1 MFHTFEGFENPTAA
15 TPARGGRERQPSIGR
30 RVTTLRACTSCRH
43 RKIKCDG
50 EKPCEACRWY
60 KKADLCHYSD
70 PRPSRRHVEK
80 LSTTL
85 DEYRTVLEKLFPGAT
100 PETLASLPREKLL
113 ELTSKALVQPQS
125 LPQVQVQSAG
135 PRAPSPA
142 TSATA
147 SHDAHVSP
155 ISNEDGNLE
164 SLQAMPEES
173 TDPRILSS
181 EIANT
186 ISDDVNAL
194 SLSSRGPS
202 SYLGVSSVNA
212 VLKTIV
218 WLDPGSVSYFASTP
232 PSGPRRGSMPDLT
245 SSEGQSWPGHDQPG
259 TPPQVHMQVPESQL
273 LDAYFTYVQPLTPI
287 LDEQSFRETY
297 ASGHRKDDRWYCLLN
312 MVLAMGSICA
322 STCDDISHKIYY
334 SRCRAYLDL
343 ESLGSSHLET
353 VQTLGILGGW
363 YLHYVAQPNLAYAL
377 MGAALRMAATMGLHK
392 EFADQSDT
400 TNKHKM
406 ASLDLK
412 RRVWWTLFL
421 MDCWGG
427 VTLGRPTMGRFS
439 PSITVKLPHHRESG
453 NVLDILPL
461 LENVRFCKISNQIQD
476 ALAVSPLTK
485 YSEILHFDNQLV
497 EWYNS
502 LPYILKDHEPCPES
516 IANTRE
522 VMKWRYHVQRILLY
536 RPTLLSYAMRRV
548 PYIALRSEERTAIER
563 CREIAETA
571 ISDISAAAKTP
582 QMNGWNA
589 VWFLFQSTM
598 VPLLG
603 LFINDHSV
611 TDPRA
616 STESCQ
622 TQVQEALLVFARLQL
637 ASPTARKTLDAV
649 SRIFEASKR
658 GPSMIADTNSINSL
672 NLSPTS
678 REASLLNMAP
688 GVLPSQNDFGRSF
701 MVTHESGFTDPFP
714 PSTMDDPS
722 GQYLWDFLSWSDTN
736 LVPMADM
743 ESINDASLLGADD
756 KHLKYASNGFFGNQ
770 LTEPPFFSNPSIPYY
785 S

>member
-1 MFHTFEGFENPTAA
+1 MFHTFEGFENPAA
-15 TPARGGRERQPSIGR
+15 STPARAGRERQPSIGR

-85 DEYRTVLEKLFPGAT
+85 DEYRTVLEKLFPGAS
-100 PETLASLPREKLL
+100 PDALANLPREKLV
-113 ELTSKALVQPQS
+113 ELTSKTLAQQPQ
-125 LPQVQVQSAG
+125 PQIQNTGARQA
-135 PRAPSPA
+135 SPA
-142 TSATA
+142 TSA

-155 ISNEDGNLE
+155 VSTEDGNLE

-173 TDPRILSS
+173 NDTRNLSS

-194 SLSSRGPS
+194 SLSTKGPS
-202 SYLGVSSVNA
+202 SYLGVSSINA

-218 WLDPGSVSYFASTP
+218 WLDPGSASYFASTP
-232 PSGPRRGSMPDLT
+232 PSAPRRASVAEI
-245 SSEGQSWPGHDQPG
+245 SSDGQSWPPHDQPG
-259 TPPQVHMQVPESQL
+259 TPPQVHLQVPESQL

-312 MVLAMGSICA
+312 MVLAMGSMCA

-343 ESLGSSHLET
+343 ESLASPHLET

-363 YLHYVAQPNLAYAL
+363 YLHYVAQPNLAYSL
-377 MGAALRMAATMGLHK
+377 MGAALRMAATIGLHR
-392 EFADQSDT
+392 EFADHADT
-400 TNKHKM
+400 TNKQKM

-427 VTLGRPTMGRFS
+427 VTLGRPTMGRWG
-439 PSITVKLPHHRESG
+439 PSITVKLPHHRETG

-476 ALAVSPLTK
+476 ALAVTPLTK
-485 YSEILHFDNQLV
+485 YSEIVHFDTQLV
-497 EWYNS
+497 EWYTS
-502 LPYILKDHEPCPES
+502 LPYILKDHEPCPEP
-516 IANTRE
+516 ILYTRE

-548 PYIALRSEERTAIER
+548 PYIALRSEERAAIER

-571 ISDISAAAKTP
+571 ISDISTGAKTP
-582 QMNGWNA
+582 QMCGWNA

-603 LFINDHSV
+603 LFINDNTV

-616 STESCQ
+616 TTESCQ
-622 TQVQEALLVFARLQL
+622 LQVQDALLVFARLQQ

-658 GPSMIADTNSINSL
+658 GSSMMAETNSINSA

-678 REASLLNMAP
+678 REASLLMP
-688 GVLPSQNDFGRSF
+688 TGILPSQNEFGRGF

-722 GQYLWDFLSWSDTN
+722 GQYLWDFLSWSDSN

-743 ESINDASLLGADD
+743 ESIHDGSLLGADD
-756 KHLKYASNGFFGNQ
+756 KHLKYSNTGFFSNQ
-770 LTEPPFFSNPSIPYY
+770 MEPPFFSNSSIPYY

>member
-1 MFHTFEGFENPTAA
+1 MFHTFEGFENPAA
-15 TPARGGRERQPSIGR
+15 STPARGGRERQPSIGR

-85 DEYRTVLEKLFPGAT
+85 DEYRAILEKLFPGAT
-100 PETLASLPREKLL
+100 PDALLNLPREKLV
-113 ELTSKALVQPQS
+113 ELTSKGLTAAQTQGAS
-125 LPQVQVQSAG
+125 TGA
-135 PRAPSPA
+135 RASSPA
-142 TSATA
+142 TSV

-164 SLQAMPEES
+164 HLQAMPEES
-173 TDPRILSS
+173 NDPRNLSH

-194 SLSSRGPS
+194 SLSTRQPS

-212 VLKTIV
+212 VLKTIA
-218 WLDPGSVSYFASTP
+218 WLDPGAVSYFASTP
-232 PSGPRRGSMPDLT
+232 PSGPRRGSVADIAST
-245 SSEGQSWPGHDQPG
+245 ESQSWPGNDQPS
-259 TPPQVHMQVPESQL
+259 TPPQVHLQVPESQL
-273 LDAYFTYVQPLTPI
+273 LDSYFTYVQPLTPI

-312 MVLAMGSICA
+312 MVLAMGSMCA
-322 STCDDISHKIYY
+322 STADDVSHKIYY

-377 MGAALRMAATMGLHK
+377 MGAALRMAATMGLHR
-392 EFADQSDT
+392 EFADQSDAS
-400 TNKHKM
+400 NKQKL
-406 ASLDLK
+406 ATLDLK
-412 RRVWWTLFL
+412 RKVWWTLFL

-427 VTLGRPTMGRFS
+427 ATLGRPTMGRFG
-439 PSITVKLPHHRESG
+439 PAITVKLPHHRESG

-485 YSEILHFDNQLV
+485 YSEIIHFDNQLV

-502 LPYILKDHEPCPES
+502 LPYILKDHEPCSEAIS
-516 IANTRE
+516 NARE
-522 VMKWRYHVQRILLY
+522 VMKWRYHVQRIILY

-571 ISDISAAAKTP
+571 IRDISAAAKTP
-582 QMNGWNA
+582 QMSGWNA

-598 VPLLG
+598 IPLLG
-603 LFINDHSV
+603 LFINDNTV

-616 STESCQ
+616 TTEACQ
-622 TQVQEALLVFARLQL
+622 AQVQDALLVFARLQQ

-658 GPSMIADTNSINSL
+658 GPTISLETNNMNANPSAAREPGIP
-672 NLSPTS
+672 PT
-678 REASLLNMAP
+678 MAP
-688 GVLPSQNDFGRSF
+688 GVLPSQNDNGRGF
-701 MVTHESGFTDPFP
+701 VVTHDSGLTDPFP
-714 PSTMDDPS
+714 PSTMDDPN

-736 LVPMADM
+736 LVPMADID
-743 ESINDASLLGADD
+743 SINDASLLAGDD
-756 KHLKYASNGFFGNQ
+756 KHMKYSNNGFFGNQ
-770 LTEPPFFSNPSIPYY
+770 MTEPPFFSNPSIPYY

>member
-1 MFHTFEGFENPTAA
+1 MFHTFEGFENPAA
-15 TPARGGRERQPSIGR
+15 STPARTGRERQPSIGR

-60 KKADLCHYSD
+60 KKAELCHYSD
-70 PRPSRRHVEK
+70 PRPSRSLPGAWNRHVEK

-100 PETLASLPREKLL
+100 PEALANLPREKLL
-113 ELTSKALVQPQS
+113 ETLSQPQA
-125 LPQVQVQSAG
+125 QVASTGARQ
-135 PRAPSPA
+135 PSPA
-142 TSATA
+142 TSA

-155 ISNEDGNLE
+155 ISTEDGNLE

-173 TDPRILSS
+173 NDPRNLSS

-194 SLSSRGPS
+194 SLSTRGPS
-202 SYLGVSSVNA
+202 SYLGVSSINA

-218 WLDPGSVSYFASTP
+218 WLDPGSASYFASTP
-232 PSGPRRGSMPDLT
+232 PSARRRGSVADL
-245 SSEGQSWPGHDQPG
+245 SSSDGQPWAAHDQPG
-259 TPPQVHMQVPESQL
+259 TPPQVHLQVPESQL

-297 ASGHRKDDRWYCLLN
+297 AAGHRKDDRW
-312 MVLAMGSICA
+312 
-322 STCDDISHKIYY
+322 
-334 SRCRAYLDL
+334 AYLDL
-343 ESLGSSHLET
+343 ESLASSHLET

-363 YLHYVAQPNLAYAL
+363 YLHYVAQPNLAYSL
-377 MGAALRMAATMGLHK
+377 MGAALRMAATMGLHR
-392 EFADQSDT
+392 EFAEQSDT
-400 TNKHKM
+400 SNKQK
-406 ASLDLK
+406 AAQLDLK
-412 RRVWWTLFL
+412 RRIWWTLFL

-439 PSITVKLPHHRESG
+439 PAITVKLPHYRESG

-485 YSEILHFDNQLV
+485 YNEILHFDTQLV

-522 VMKWRYHVQRILLY
+522 VTKWRYHVQRILLY

-571 ISDISAAAKTP
+571 IRDISATAKTP
-582 QMNGWNA
+582 QMSGWNA

-603 LFINDHSV
+603 LFINDNTV

-616 STESCQ
+616 TTEACQ
-622 TQVQEALLVFARLQL
+622 AQVQDALLVFARLQQ

-658 GPSMIADTNSINSL
+658 GPSMAAETNSINSS

-678 REASLLNMAP
+678 LLMAP
-688 GVLPSQNDFGRSF
+688 NILPSQSDMGRNF
-701 MVTHESGFTDPFP
+701 MVTHDNGFTDPFP
-714 PSTMDDPS
+714 PSTMDDPN

-743 ESINDASLLGADD
+743 ESINDGSLIGSDD
-756 KHLKYASNGFFGNQ
+756 KHFKYSNTGFFGNQ
-770 LTEPPFFSNPSIPYY
+770 LSEPPFFTSPSIPYY

>member
-1 MFHTFEGFENPTAA
+1 MFHTFEGFENPTVS

-85 DEYRTVLEKLFPGAT
+85 DEYRAILDKLFPGAT
-100 PETLASLPREKLL
+100 PDALLSLPREKLL
-113 ELTSKALVQPQS
+113 ELTSNGLAQAQTQGP
-125 LPQVQVQSAG
+125 SAG
-135 PRAPSPA
+135 AAPPRAISPA
-142 TSATA
+142 TSV

-164 SLQAMPEES
+164 HLQAMPEES
-173 TDPRILSS
+173 NDPRNLSH
-181 EIANT
+181 EIANA

-194 SLSSRGPS
+194 SLSSLSARKPS
-202 SYLGVSSVNA
+202 SYLGVSSINA
-212 VLKTIV
+212 VLKTIA
-218 WLDPGSVSYFASTP
+218 WLDPGSVAYFSSTP
-232 PSGPRRGSMPDLT
+232 PSGPRRGSVADLS
-245 SSEGQSWPGHDQPG
+245 SSEGQTWPGHDQPS
-259 TPPQVHMQVPESQL
+259 TPPQVHLQVPESQL
-273 LDAYFTYVQPLTPI
+273 LDAYFTYIQPLTPI
-287 LDEQSFRETY
+287 IDEQAFRETY

-322 STCDDISHKIYY
+322 STSDDISHKIYY

-363 YLHYVAQPNLAYAL
+363 YLHYIAQPNLAYSL
-377 MGAALRMAATMGLHK
+377 MGAALRMAATMGLHR
-392 EFADQSDT
+392 EFADQSEAS
-400 TNKHKM
+400 NKQKL
-406 ASLDLK
+406 ATLDLK
-412 RRVWWTLFL
+412 RKVWWTLFL
-421 MDCWGG
+421 MDCFGG
-427 VTLGRPTMGRFS
+427 ATLGRPTMGRFS
-439 PSITVKLPHHRESG
+439 PSVTVKLPHNRESG

-485 YSEILHFDNQLV
+485 YSEIVHFDNQLV

-502 LPYILKDHEPCPES
+502 LPYILRDHEPCPLS
-516 IANTRE
+516 ISNTRD
-522 VMKWRYHVQRILLY
+522 VMKWRYNVQRIILY

-548 PYIALRSEERTAIER
+548 PYIALRSEERAAIER
-563 CREIAETA
+563 CREIAEGS
-571 ISDISAAAKTP
+571 IKDISAAAKTP
-582 QMNGWNA
+582 QMSGWNA
-589 VWFLFQSTM
+589 VWFLFQTTM
-598 VPLLG
+598 IPLLG
-603 LFINDHSV
+603 LFINDNTV

-616 STESCQ
+616 STEACQ
-622 TQVQEALLVFARLQL
+622 AQVQDALLVFARLQG

-658 GPSMIADTNSINSL
+658 GLGTNLETNNIN
-672 NLSPTS
+672 PTTTVGES
-678 REASLLNMAP
+678 GLQPITP
-688 GVLPSQNDFGRSF
+688 GVLPSQADNGRNYIVTND
-701 MVTHESGFTDPFP
+701 SGFTDPFA
-714 PSTMDDPS
+714 PSTMDDPN
-722 GQYLWDFLSWSDTN
+722 GQYLWDFLSWSDTS
-736 LVPMADM
+736 LVPMADID
-743 ESINDASLLGADD
+743 SINDASLLGADD
-756 KHLKYASNGFFGNQ
+756 KHMKYANSGFFGNQ
-770 LTEPPFFSNPSIPYY
+770 MAEPPFFSNPSIAYY

>member
-1 MFHTFEGFENPTAA
+1 MFHTFEGFENPASSTA
-15 TPARGGRERQPSIGR
+15 ARGGRERQPSIGR

-85 DEYRTVLEKLFPGAT
+85 DEYRAILEKLFPGTT
-100 PETLASLPREKLL
+100 PEALLNLPREKLL
-113 ELTSKALVQPQS
+113 ELTTKGFAHAQTQ
-125 LPQVQVQSAG
+125 G
-135 PRAPSPA
+135 PNAHPTSPA
-142 TSATA
+142 TSA

-164 SLQAMPEES
+164 SLQTMPEES
-173 TDPRILSS
+173 NDPQSLSS

-194 SLSSRGPS
+194 SLSTRGPS
-202 SYLGVSSVNA
+202 SYLGVSSIHA
-212 VLKTIV
+212 VLKTIL

-232 PSGPRRGSMPDLT
+232 PSGPRRGSVADLS
-245 SSEGQSWPGHDQPG
+245 SSEGQSWPGHDLPS
-259 TPPQVHMQVPESQL
+259 TPPQVHMQMPESQL

-343 ESLGSSHLET
+343 ESLGASHLET

-363 YLHYVAQPNLAYAL
+363 YLHYVAQPNLAYSL
-377 MGAALRMAATMGLHK
+377 MGAALRMAATMGLHR
-392 EFADQSDT
+392 EFANQSDT
-400 TNKHKM
+400 SNKQKL
-406 ASLDLK
+406 ASLNLK
-412 RRVWWTLFL
+412 RKVWWTLFL

-427 VTLGRPTMGRFS
+427 VTLGRPTMGRYS

-453 NVLDILPL
+453 DVLDILPL

-485 YSEILHFDNQLV
+485 YSEIIHFDNQLV

-502 LPYILKDHEPCPES
+502 LPYILKEHEPCPLS
-516 IANTRE
+516 ISNTRE

-571 ISDISAAAKTP
+571 IRDISSAAKTP
-582 QMNGWNA
+582 QMSGWNA

-603 LFINDHSV
+603 LFINDNTV

-616 STESCQ
+616 TTEACQ
-622 TQVQEALLVFARLQL
+622 AQVQDALLVFARLQQ

-658 GPSMIADTNSINSL
+658 GLDVPETNSVSSANPSTTVRESGI
-672 NLSPTS
+672 SPMTQ
-678 REASLLNMAP
+678 
-688 GVLPSQNDFGRSF
+688 GVLPAQGEFGRGF
-701 MVTHESGFTDPFP
+701 MVANDNGFTDPFP
-714 PSTMDDPS
+714 PSTVDDPS

-736 LVPMADM
+736 FVPMGDID
-743 ESINDASLLGADD
+743 SINDGGLFSPDE
-756 KHLKYASNGFFGNQ
+756 KQLKYTSGFLGNQ

>member
-1 MFHTFEGFENPTAA
+1 MFHTFEGFENPTVS

-100 PETLASLPREKLL
+100 PEALASLPREKLV
-113 ELTSKALVQPQS
+113 ELTSKS
-125 LPQVQVQSAG
+125 LAQPQVQVQNVAP
-135 PRAPSPA
+135 PRQTSPA
-142 TSATA
+142 TST

-155 ISNEDGNLE
+155 ISTEDGNLE

-173 TDPRILSS
+173 NDPRNLSS

-194 SLSSRGPS
+194 SLSTRGPS
-202 SYLGVSSVNA
+202 SYLGVSSINA

-218 WLDPGSVSYFASTP
+218 WLDPGSAAYFASTP
-232 PSGPRRGSMPDLT
+232 PSGPRRGSVAEPS
-245 SSEGQSWPGHDQPG
+245 SSESQPWQVHDQPS
-259 TPPQVHMQVPESQL
+259 TPPQVHLQVPESQL

-287 LDEQSFRETY
+287 LDEQSFRDTY

-312 MVLAMGSICA
+312 MVLTMGSICA
-322 STCDDISHKIYY
+322 STCDDVSHKIYY

-343 ESLGSSHLET
+343 ESLASSHLET

-363 YLHYVAQPNLAYAL
+363 YLHYVAQPNLAYSL
-377 MGAALRMAATMGLHK
+377 MGAALRMAATMGLHR
-392 EFADQSDT
+392 EFADQPDPI
-400 TNKHKM
+400 NKHKM

-412 RRVWWTLFL
+412 RKVWWTLFL

-485 YSEILHFDNQLV
+485 YSEIIHFDTQLV

-516 IANTRE
+516 ISNTRE
-522 VMKWRYHVQRILLY
+522 VMKWRYHVHRILLY

-548 PYIALRSEERTAIER
+548 PYIALRSEERSAIER

-582 QMNGWNA
+582 QMVGWNA

-603 LFINDHSV
+603 LFINDSTV

-616 STESCQ
+616 TTEACQ
-622 TQVQEALLVFARLQL
+622 AQVQDALLVFARLQQ

-658 GPSMIADTNSINSL
+658 GSGMVAEVGSNNSA

-678 REASLLNMAP
+678 REASLIMAP
-688 GVLPSQNDFGRSF
+688 GVLPSQGDFGRGF

-714 PSTMDDPS
+714 PSTIDDPS
-722 GQYLWDFLSWSDTN
+722 GQYLWDFLSWSDSN

-743 ESINDASLLGADD
+743 DSINDGGLLGADD
-756 KHLKYASNGFFGNQ
+756 KHLKYSNTGFFGNQ
-770 LTEPPFFSNPSIPYY
+770 LAEPSFFSNSAIPYY